1 MADAPSPVG
10 AEPEPD
16 LEPEAAEVTLAHL
29 VVQVKRANPQA
40 RLKKLVQLIK
50 EAAAPYGLP
59 VNTKAVRE
67 LLAQAQAQAQVD
79 MLILEDIGEAALV
92 EDGCQWDRRCH
103 AVGVPP
109 VDDAMA
115 AAAAVA
121 PVGLGAVIRV
131 EAPLGRSE
139 ARARVAQ
146 VAIKSIILRQGPE
159 FIRNRTNTAEEH
171 TAAFLA

>member
-59 VNTKAVRE
+59 VNTKAARE

-92 EDGCQWDRRCH
+92 EAEDRRL
-103 AVGVPP
+103 AEL
-109 VDDAMA
+109 DKQIKR
-115 AAAAVA
+115 
-121 PVGLGAVIRV
+121 L
-131 EAPLGRSE
+131 EAKRNVQRHFPRRRGRNGPALDG
-139 ARARVAQ
+139 ARAAR
-146 VAIKSIILRQGPE
+146 R
-159 FIRNRTNTAEEH
+159 
-171 TAAFLA
+171 AA